1 MDDHQRGLKTKF
13 TSADANSDGYLDK
26 KEFGVFVHPQRH
38 KHMVEHLVRDQLL
51 AYDKDKNGVISRR
64 EYLGMNMYNKTSIIS
79 NRPPQPPCI
88 IASRLIRTSLKSTAQ
103 PQPMVNL

>member
-13 TSADANSDGYLDK
+13 TSADANGDGYLDK

-38 KHMVEHLVRDQLL
+38 EHMVEHLVRDQLL

-64 EYLGMNMYNKTSIIS
+64 EYLGMNNNTCTTKPLLFRTDLPSPLVLL
-79 NRPPQPPCI
+79 PPG
-88 IASRLIRTSLKSTAQ
+88 
-103 PQPMVNL
+103 